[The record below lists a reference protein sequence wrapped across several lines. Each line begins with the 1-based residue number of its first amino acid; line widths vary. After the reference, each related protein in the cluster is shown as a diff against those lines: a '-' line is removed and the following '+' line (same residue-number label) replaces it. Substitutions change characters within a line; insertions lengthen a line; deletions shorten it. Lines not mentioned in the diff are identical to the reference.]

1 MIKYLGRFLEDGLSL
16 TVGTDLFL
24 GFRPDDAPV
33 DCDVLLEREGGR
45 AEAAPFT
52 DHIDW
57 RVQILSRA
65 ESYFVAK
72 ARSQAVFDLM
82 HSQCGVY
89 FPDPDTDEL
98 TYRCNTMFADSI
110 PQFIGQEKPGGA
122 YEWSL
127 NFTIGIERWDRSIAP
142 TPLPPVTEFMRL
154 TFDTSLGDGTVVL
167 PLRGTVDV
175 LVDWDD
181 GETSTWDTSADLTHT
196 YAVEGEYTAKI
207 RGTLSQFGKTT
218 AWTGVEQL
226 TGCTTFGGLGLVA
239 LPGAFRDAVNLT
251 VIPSSTTS
259 TSIVSMAYMLNGATS
274 YDGVELASWDIEP
287 LTDATFCLDGS
298 GLSTAS
304 WNQVLL
310 SLGNQVYAAGG
321 IPASITFGALGLVYD
336 STDYGGVGQFTDAL
350 SARAYLINT
359 TGWTLTDTLTFGGLT
374 FTTDD
379 YVEDA
384 TATGLPAQGVART
397 LLVWEKTAA
406 AVQYNHVMIALGTG
420 TTNYFSLYRWT
431 NIITVLT
438 TNDRKRL
445 TWRTLPRQANT
456 WECYIVTYDGDST
469 AIGYTTRSPN
479 GVALVERVAD
489 QPFTYPLVGNSDKIR
504 LGASLTNSAYLVGS
518 TLTQAAVYTGEWT
531 PANVLS
537 YFNDLPTDLTA
548 WPVSG
553 CTLAAY
559 YPMYPG
565 SGQICEDVS
574 GNRNDAQLGSDP
586 GADSNDPT
594 WAGPYT
600 SLSGGPS

>member
-72 ARSQAVFDLM
+72 ARSQAAFDLM

-226 TGCTTFGGLGLVA
+226 TECTTFGGLGLVA

-251 VIPSSTTS
+251 VIPDSTAS
-259 TSIVSMAYMLNGATS
+259 TSLYSISYMLNGATA
-274 YDGVELASWDIEP
+274 YNGVEMASWDISP
-287 LTDATFCLDGS
+287 LSDATFCLDGS
-298 GLSTAS
+298 GVTTAS
-304 WNQVLL
+304 WNQVLI
-310 SLGNQVYAAGG
+310 GFANQAYIAGG
-321 IPASITFGALGLVYD
+321 VPASVTFGALGITSDWTTYPG
-336 STDYGGVGQFTDAL
+336 SGQFTNAVDAHN
-350 SARAYLINT
+350 YLANT
-359 TGWTLTDTLTFGGLT
+359 ALWTLTDTVSRFYSLTFDG
-374 FTTDD
+374 DD
-379 YVEDA
+379 YVVTSDIWPGAADGTALSAFAWVKATSGILMAQYTDRAWLISDTYVIISDNGDYAGHAKRYNFATSYQDGDWHHVGYTWGASTLTLYIDGVDA
-384 TATGLPAQGVART
+384 TGEKVLDAAISVVNVTPQVLVIGGQTLAGVNF
-397 LLVWEKTAA
+397 V
-406 AVQYNHVMIALGTG
+406 GTG
-420 TTNYFSLYRWT
+420 TAV
-431 NIITVLT
+431 NIFPI
-438 TNDRKRL
+438 
-445 TWRTLPRQANT
+445 
-456 WECYIVTYDGDST
+456 
-469 AIGYTTRSPN
+469 
-479 GVALVERVAD
+479 
-489 QPFTYPLVGNSDKIR
+489 
-504 LGASLTNSAYLVGS
+504 SLTQVQVQ
-518 TLTQAAVYTGEWT
+518 TLMVETDPTGT
-531 PANVLS
+531 S
-537 YFNDLPTDLTA
+537 
-548 WPVSG
+548 VS
-553 CTLAAY
+553 
-559 YPMYPG
+559 YPMLPG
-565 SGQICEDVS
+565 SGQTCTDKS
-574 GNRNDAQLGSDP
+574 GNGNDGQLGSTD

-594 WAGPYT
+594 WEGPYT
-600 SLSGGPS
+600 EITSGGPQ